1 MFINQKQKKHVHRG
15 FEQMLL
21 STDNFSDIVAEV
33 FKKWALLMRKKHMK
47 LVFQDWYIVWS
58 GNLIMSY
65 LSWKETHALFSII
78 RWWLIGHILSKM
90 GNGFHG
96 FTA

>member
-33 FKKWALLMRKKHMK
+33 FKK
-47 LVFQDWYIVWS
+47 
-58 GNLIMSY
+58 
-65 LSWKETHALFSII
+65 
-78 RWWLIGHILSKM
+78 
-90 GNGFHG
+90 
-96 FTA
+96 